1 MSDCPILSNH
11 CTFIPRRRLP
21 GRRYAVMEEETVRKR
36 GIEPM
41 AVAGH
46 QELMREL
53 ASRIARHV
61 RLEERCATAIPRL
74 SLHRRAAP
82 TAPCT
87 ITYEPSLIVVAQGAK
102 QVDLG
107 RQSFVYDRTRF
118 LLTSLDLPIVSR
130 VIEASDESPCL
141 AMMLR
146 LRMETVRDVL
156 GSSEPESLNPSAAGP
171 AMIAGAN
178 TSELID
184 ACLRLLALLDQPEHI
199 PFLAGLIEREII
211 YRLLQEPE
219 GARLRAIATR
229 GDKSHRAAAAVA
241 WMQANY
247 TKPLRIAQLAKV
259 AGMGVS
265 TFHHHFRV
273 LTAMSPLQYQKQ
285 LRLQHA
291 QVLMLVEG
299 LDAAQAAFAVGYES
313 TSQFSREYSRLF
325 GQPPRRNVRSLQSPP
340 AAA

>member
-1 MSDCPILSNH
+1 MRRQPGD
-11 CTFIPRRRLP
+11 TPRLADDIEALMNRLAA
-21 GRRYAVMEEETVRKR
+21 R
-36 GIEPM
+36 I
-41 AVAGH
+41 AGH
-46 QELMREL
+46 V
-53 ASRIARHV
+53 RH
-61 RLEERCATAIPRL
+61 RERCVTAVNRL
-74 SLHRRAAP
+74 SLHRRTTA

-87 ITYEPSLIVVAQGAK
+87 GTYQPSLIVVAQGRK

-107 RQSFVYDRTRF
+107 RTPFVYDRARF

-130 VIEASDESPCL
+130 VIEASEESPCL

-146 LRMETVRDVL
+146 LRMETVREVL
-156 GSSEPESLNPSAAGP
+156 STSDLDKTPIPAEGP
-171 AMIAGAN
+171 AIITGRN
-178 TSELID
+178 TPALIE
-184 ACLRLLALLDQPEHI
+184 ACERLVALLDTPEHI
-199 PFLAGLIEREII
+199 PFLADLIEREII
-211 YRLLQEPE
+211 YRLLHGPE

-229 GDKSHRAAAAVA
+229 GETSNRAATAID

-247 TKPLRIAQLAKV
+247 TKPLRIAELAQI
-259 AGMGVS
+259 AGMAVS
-265 TFHHHFRV
+265 TFHHHFRL

-313 TSQFSREYSRLF
+313 TSQFSREYSRFF